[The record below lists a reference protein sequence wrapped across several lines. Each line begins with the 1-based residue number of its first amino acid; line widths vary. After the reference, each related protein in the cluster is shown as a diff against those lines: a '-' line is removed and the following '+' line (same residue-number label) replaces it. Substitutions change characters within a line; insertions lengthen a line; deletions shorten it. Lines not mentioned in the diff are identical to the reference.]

1 MTDSKKSLNEKTITD
16 EPAAEE
22 NNDPAAIVDYDDE
35 EYGAQYGDYDDEYG
49 MEWDRFNQFYRIILL
64 SILLRL
70 NL

>member
-1 MTDSKKSLNEKTITD
+1 MTDSKKNLNEKTITD

-49 MEWDRFNQFYRIILL
+49 ME
-64 SILLRL
+64 
-70 NL
+70 